1 LQIDTHR
8 LILTQTMT
16 SSAMRSRE
24 LVRPEEIAV
33 AFVSVLFFYLIPE

>member
-1 LQIDTHR
+1 M
-8 LILTQTMT
+8 MT

-24 LVRPEEIAV
+24 SVLLLSDREKSAV